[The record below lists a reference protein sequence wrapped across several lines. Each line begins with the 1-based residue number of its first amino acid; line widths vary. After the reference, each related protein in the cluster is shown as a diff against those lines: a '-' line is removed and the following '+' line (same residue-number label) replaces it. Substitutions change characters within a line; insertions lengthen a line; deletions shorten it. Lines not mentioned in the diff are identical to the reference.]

1 MRKHIT
7 ILLAL
12 IFILSA
18 CIPGQSQQDIDSV
31 VNTVVAQTMEANARI
46 EQAVNQTL
54 TAQAPFATATLEFT
68 ATPEPTFEPL
78 IIITDT
84 PFPTLTNTSVPFV
97 PQSQSQ
103 QPTPQPYSCY
113 VETRLPAYR
122 EEIKAGTNFEIRWF
136 VKNTGTRTWDAGVD
150 LKYASGVKM
159 TAAERVEIKSALAPG
174 EVYKISITGKAPKNS
189 GVQQMTWMIEG
200 KLCYANVV
208 IVVK

>member
-1 MRKHIT
+1 MRKNIT
-7 ILLAL
+7 IIFLLV
-12 IFILSA
+12 FVLSA
-18 CIPGQSQQDIDSV
+18 CLPGQSQQDIDSI
-31 VNTVVAQTMEANARI
+31 VNTVVAQTMEANDRI

-54 TAQAPFATATLEFT
+54 TAQTPFATATLEFT

-84 PFPTLTNTSVPFV
+84 PFPLTNTAIPFA

-103 QPTPQPYSCY
+103 PTPQAYSCF
-113 VETRLPAYR
+113 VETRFPAYG

-136 VKNTGTRTWDAGVD
+136 VRNTGTRAWDSGVD

-159 TAAERVEIKSALAPG
+159 TTVERVEIKTALAPG

-189 GVQQMTWMIEG
+189 GVQQMTWIVEG
-200 KLCYANVV
+200 QLCYANVV
-208 IVVK
+208 ITVK